1 MANSS
6 MDMNTLFDLPL
17 MREDN
22 LLRIFEEIHDYI
34 YAHDG
39 LSPQETLEE
48 FIKVLFIKLYDELR
62 EIHRFHLSD
71 NIDNPIGLSNVLEL
85 FESTKKQYATV
96 FEENDK
102 INLSNN
108 SLVFII
114 NKLQNISLSDSSQD
128 VKGLAFQ
135 KFLNRHEKSDRGQ
148 FFTPE
153 PIIGFCVNIIN
164 PQKHELILDP
174 ACGSGGFLVSALK
187 YIKEKETDC
196 NVEHIINNNL
206 FGIDINKTIARI
218 AKMKL
223 FLELNTYSNIISYN
237 SLEAID
243 KIKSLLHN
251 TNGFDVILT
260 NPPFGAKINQ
270 ESLLRTYQLGYKWN
284 KDQNGFY
291 RNGNIHNTQTV
302 EALFIERC
310 IDLLRIG
317 GRMAI
322 VLPNGNFE
330 NPSLDYIR
338 YYILK
343 KSKILAIV
351 NLPQETFIP
360 YGTGVKTSLLF
371 IEKKEEQDTQVYS
384 IFLGKIT
391 KLGYQGNK
399 NGTPMYKKNS
409 YGQIMIDSNGNQIV
423 DEDIS
428 ELIQLYKN
436 YRAGKDFVT
445 SHSFS
450 IKSSQMGS
458 RFDFDYYSP
467 ETRNLVTNITNFVKL
482 GDICE
487 IVKQKSS
494 KLKIDNGFIDYVE
507 LSDINTYSFE
517 IINSTSYNIYDLPS
531 RASFEI
537 KEGDIIT
544 AVAGNSVGTKKHATA
559 LVSKDYNGC
568 ICTNGF
574 KVLRNFKINPFYL
587 LYYMRTDKFLKQ
599 MYMYRTGAAIPVVSD
614 TDINNIIIEI
624 PNDDILNIIINKMQ
638 NVFLLRTKAQE
649 EYENIYVYT

>member
-1 MANSS
+1 
-6 MDMNTLFDLPL
+6 MNTLFDLPL
-17 MREDN
+17 EREDN
-22 LLRIFEEIHDYI
+22 LLRIFEEIHNYI

-39 LSPQETLEE
+39 LSPQEILEE
-48 FIKVLFIKLYDELR
+48 FIKILFIKLYDESN
-62 EIHRFHLSD
+62 EIHKFYISNNENSSSFY
-71 NIDNPIGLSNVLEL
+71 NILEL
-85 FESTKKQYATV
+85 FESIKNQYSDI
-96 FEENDK
+96 FERNDK
-102 INLSNN
+102 IKLSNN
-108 SLVFII
+108 SLVYII
-114 NKLQNISLSDSSQD
+114 NKLQIISLSDSSQD

-135 KFLNRHEKSDRGQ
+135 KFINHHEKSDRGQ

-153 PIIGFCVNIIN
+153 PIINFCVNIIS
-164 PQKHELILDP
+164 PKKHEIILDP
-174 ACGSGGFLVSALK
+174 ACGSGGFLISTLR
-187 YIKEKETDC
+187 YIKENEIDC
-196 NVEHIINNNL
+196 NVKQIINNNL
-206 FGIDINKTIARI
+206 FGIDINNAIARI

-223 FLELNTYSNIISYN
+223 FLEVNTHNNIISNN
-237 SLEAID
+237 SLGPIE

-251 TNGFDVILT
+251 NNEFDAILT

-270 ESLLRTYQLGYKWN
+270 QSLLSTYQLGYKWN
-284 KDQNGFY
+284 KEQNGFFK
-291 RNGNIHNTQTV
+291 NGNILNAQTV
-302 EALFIERC
+302 ETLFIERC
-310 IDLLRIG
+310 IDLLKIG

-330 NPSLDYIR
+330 NPSLEYIR

-371 IEKKEEQDTQVYS
+371 IEKKEENDIREYP

-409 YGQIMIDSNGNQIV
+409 YGQIMSDSNGNQLA
-423 DEDIS
+423 DENIS
-428 ELIQLYKN
+428 ELIQLYNN
-436 YRAGKDFVT
+436 YRIGKDFIT

-450 IKSSQMGS
+450 IKSSQIGT

-467 ETRNLVTNITNFVKL
+467 DTRNIITNITNSVKL

-487 IVKQKSS
+487 IVKQKSL

-517 IINSTSYNIYDLPS
+517 IINTTSYNIYELPS
-531 RASFEI
+531 RASYEL

-559 LVSKDYNGC
+559 LVSKDHNGC

-574 KVLRNFKINPFYL
+574 RVLRNFKINPFYL
-587 LYYMRTDKFLKQ
+587 LYYMRTEKYLKQ

-614 TDINNIIIEI
+614 NDIFNIIIEI
-624 PNDDILNIIINKMQ
+624 PEDDIQKKIIDKMES
-638 NVFLLRTKAQE
+638 VFLLRTKAKE
-649 EYENIYVYT
+649 EFESIYINCVI